1 VSVQPLSSALKTFR
15 VLDVI
20 ASSPAPMRLA
30 DIARAA
36 DEARGAVHKRL
47 VTLVEA
53 GCVEQGDDGLY
64 RLTLRTIAHGVMA
77 MEQASLGT
85 RLGSALDE
93 LVALTGETASIAI
106 LDGAEAVI
114 VRRVET
120 RELLRAD
127 LRVGT
132 RLALDRTASGRI
144 LLAYAPEST
153 IAKLAA
159 AGVRLPPGD
168 LLRQVRQDGVAASD
182 AQDPPSVSA
191 VAAPIFDPAGA
202 CLCALTSSGPYVRF
216 DADRCAAAV
225 RDIASRISAQLRGP
239 QR

>member
-1 VSVQPLSSALKTFR
+1 LKTFS

-20 ASSPAPMRLA
+20 ASSPVPMRLA
-30 DIARAA
+30 DVARSVG
-36 DEARGAVHKRL
+36 EARGAVHKRL

-53 GCVEQGDDGLY
+53 GWVEQGEDGLY

-77 MEQASLGT
+77 MEQASLGA

-93 LVALTGETASIAI
+93 LVAATGETASIAV
-106 LDGAEAVI
+106 LDGSEAVI

-120 RELLRAD
+120 QELLRAD

-132 RLALDRTASGRI
+132 RLALDRTASGRV
-144 LLAYAPEST
+144 LLAYASDET

-159 AGVRLPPGD
+159 TGVRLPMTAV
-168 LLRQVRQDGVAASD
+168 LSQVRQDGVAASD
-182 AQDPPSVSA
+182 VQDPPTVSA

-202 CLCALTSSGPYVRF
+202 CLCALTSSGPHVRF
-216 DADRCAAAV
+216 DVERCAEAV
-225 RDIASRISAQLRGP
+225 RHIASRVSAQLRGP
-239 QR
+239 IR